1 MTRMAKT
8 ASVLVLAALLSLILV
23 SCGEGKGVTVKA
35 EGGGPPAE
43 TAPVEEAG
51 GAQAG
56 KAALLVVAQEDF
68 QDIEYDT
75 VRKALA
81 GAGFGV
87 SVAAPEKAPAVG
99 VSGTRVTPDLS
110 LSEARASGYAAVIF
124 IGGPGTPSLFDSR
137 DAHRLAMEAA
147 QEGKVLAA
155 ICLAPAILA
164 RAGVL
169 KGKRATVYPSAADEL
184 VAGGAQYTGTGV
196 EIDGNLVTADGPE
209 ASEQFARAVLEL
221 LR

>member
-1 MTRMAKT
+1 MTRLTRT
-8 ASVLVLAALLSLILV
+8 AFILMLAALLSLIPV
-23 SCGEGKGVTVKA
+23 SCGEGKGVTVMT
-35 EGGGPPAE
+35 EGGGPPSE
-43 TAPVEEAG
+43 TAPVEESG

-56 KAALLVVAQEDF
+56 NSVLLVVAQEDF

-87 SVAAPEKAPAVG
+87 TVAAPEKEPAVG
-99 VSGTRVTPDLS
+99 VSGTMVTPDLS
-110 LSEARASGYAAVIF
+110 LAEARASAYAAVIF

-137 DAHRLAMEAA
+137 DAHRLAVEAA

-169 KGKRATVYPSAADEL
+169 RGRRATVYPSAAGEL
-184 VAGGAQYTGTGV
+184 TAGGAQYTGAGV

-209 ASEQFARAVLEL
+209 ASEQFAQAVIQK